1 MWKDFFF
8 FSGTQRAGIIVLFTL
23 IAIIFTLVQL
33 LPVIFS
39 DSSVSVD
46 SQQFQEEATRFEAS
60 LRMLDSLKIRERPY
74 YMQGKYYGYTN
85 YPTNS
90 HHRRDDTLEDDVQLF
105 PFDPN
110 TLDSTSLVE
119 LGIPRFVVSNI
130 LRYRSKGGYYYSA
143 ERFSETYGLSSSLY
157 SKLSPFIVI
166 ESQRIYELK
175 TDTFPDTPIIVD
187 LNTADSVQLMQLKGV
202 RNFLARSILRFRK
215 ASGGYVS
222 KEQLLEVYG
231 MNEQLY
237 ASISPFCTV
246 DPAAITKLKV
256 NSASVDKLRAH
267 PYLDFYQ
274 AKAVYEYRRKKG
286 KLQSM
291 RDLYHIEE
299 LDSAT
304 LKKISLYLS
313 FE

>member
-8 FSGTQRAGIIVLFTL
+8 FSGTQRAGIIVLFAL
-23 IAIIFTLVQL
+23 IAIIFTLIQL

-39 DSSVSVD
+39 ESTVSVD
-46 SQQFQEEATRFEAS
+46 SQQFQEEAARFEAS
-60 LRMLDSLKIRERPY
+60 LRTLDSLKKKERPY
-74 YMQGKYYGYTN
+74 YMQGKYYGYTK

-90 HHRRDDTLEDDVQLF
+90 YHRRDDDSKDDVQLF

-110 TLDSTSLVE
+110 TLDSAGLVE

-130 LRYRSKGGYYYSA
+130 LRYRSKGGFYFSA

-157 SKLSPFIVI
+157 NKLNPFIVI
-166 ESQRIYELK
+166 ESQRIYEMK

-215 ASGGYVS
+215 ASGGFIS

-237 ASISPFCTV
+237 ASISQFCTV
-246 DPAAITKLKV
+246 DPGAITKLKV

-274 AKAVYEYRRKKG
+274 AKALYEYRRKKG
-286 KLQSM
+286 KLQSI
-291 RDLYHIEE
+291 RELNHIEE

-304 LKKISLYLS
+304 LNKISLYLS